1 MSAWLS
7 FIGGYAKGA
16 NEEIDK
22 QREKE
27 DQYIQDRMKL
37 AASTRLQKQKDAET
51 QRKELEEADKSL
63 SALPGY
69 AAARPEQKIALLAS
83 PVIRKQYVDKTSAGE
98 VVNLD
103 ELMTVNADS
112 LKAFPT
118 VESYIKSF
126 QAKPKTANE
135 QTIEAFKQPRQAF
148 GARVGVDEESLKQNA
163 ARFGMKPEEALG
175 WEQGGEDLPQ
185 GNYATLKQS
194 ALAPNDIE
202 TQRKLFETQAL
213 AAQRQIE
220 TGTPE
225 QKAEGEAVLKSLTA
239 KARSLNVLARI
250 IEGGEKAVKYTDEIN
265 TLTVRMANL
274 DPKSPE
280 YKAAYEY
287 KVRLEKS
294 HQVGKEKPDGPD
306 AVKPATFSQ
315 LRTAANDA
323 MITALRMGWG
333 AEALKGVSMEDVRQQ
348 DGTIAKEVRFNKLD
362 TDLQKEQYAAAK
374 AAAMNVLSPYI
385 KNGAPTT
392 EAARL
397 LMTGLLS
404 GEPNVP
410 TKPTVAPPPTASPA
424 STPAQQPV
432 VTNPSQRSGRSK
444 NVSGSQIEA
453 NIPKNIVK
461 GSKEWQIQYDDKK
474 AKMIGAGYNVV
485 D

>member
-27 DQYIQDRMKL
+27 DKYIQDRMKL
-37 AASTRLQKQKDAET
+37 AASTRLEKQKEAEKQRQELKDAD
-51 QRKELEEADKSL
+51 LSL
-63 SALPGY
+63 SINEDYKTAPTAVKMAMLSS
-69 AAARPEQKIALLAS
+69 PELREIYS
-83 PVIRKQYVDKTSAGE
+83 TRKKADPTTTVMDI
-98 VVNLD
+98 VNTNPQID
-103 ELMTVNADS
+103 ELA
-112 LKAFPT
+112 KKYPT
-118 VESYIKSF
+118 IGAWQESF
-126 QAKPKTANE
+126 QAKPNAVGE
-135 QTIEAFKQPRQAF
+135 QTMEAFKNPKRAF
-148 GARVGVDEESLKQNA
+148 GATVGSTEEDLRQNA
-163 ARFGMKPEEALG
+163 ARFNMTAEEGAG
-175 WEQGGEDLPQ
+175 WANGGQDLPSTNL
-185 GNYATLKQS
+185 GATVKQS

-202 TQRKLFETQAL
+202 TQRKQMESQAL

-250 IEGGEKAVKYTDEIN
+250 IEGGEKAAKYTDEIN

-280 YKAAYEY
+280 YKAAYDY

-306 AVKPATFSQ
+306 AVKPATFAQ

-333 AEALKGVSMEDVRQQ
+333 DSSLKGVSIEDVKQP
-348 DGTIAKEVRFNKLD
+348 DGTITKEVRFNKLD
-362 TDLQKEQYAAAK
+362 TDLQKQQYAAAK
-374 AAAMNVLSPYI
+374 AAALNVLSPYI

-404 GEPNVP
+404 GEPAA
-410 TKPTVAPPPTASPA
+410 PTVAPQRAPA
-424 STPAQQPV
+424 AQQPPVAKPVTAAPTGPIPVTMLEISQYANDRKITPLQAREEITKKKDANGKPKYKV
-432 VTNPSQRSGRSK
+432 VP
-444 NVSGSQIEA
+444 
-453 NIPKNIVK
+453 
-461 GSKEWQIQYDDKK
+461 
-474 AKMIGAGYNVV
+474 
-485 D
+485 